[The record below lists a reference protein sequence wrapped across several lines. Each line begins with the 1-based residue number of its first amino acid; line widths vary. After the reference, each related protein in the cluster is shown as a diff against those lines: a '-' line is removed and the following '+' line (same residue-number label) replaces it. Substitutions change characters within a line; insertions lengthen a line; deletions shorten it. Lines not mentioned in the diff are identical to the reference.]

1 MTERREFDSIAL
13 ILIFKK
19 YKKSIS
25 VVLFLTFVVSVFV
38 SSPLFI
44 DPLYKSTVIL
54 YPTSTNSISKILL
67 NTSIQTNKDL
77 LEFGEDEQTEQMLQV
92 LNSNKI
98 RDKVIEKFDL
108 MNHYGIKEHSKYRYT
123 NLYKQYESKIKFRRT
138 EYTAVKIT
146 VMDKDPVMAAEMAN
160 EIAEL
165 FDLTMN
171 EMQKQVSRKA
181 FDIVEKEYLN
191 LNRYVAQMEDSLN
204 KLRQLG
210 IYDYE
215 SQAEMYVQQL
225 AIELAKG
232 HQSGIKAIE
241 EKLELLG
248 KYGGGYLSL
257 TQTLEYELLQLTLL
271 RAKYEEAKVDAT
283 QDVPQK
289 FIVTSAYP
297 AEKKSYPIR
306 WLIVA
311 ISLTST
317 FLLLFFILIA
327 LEKYGLSK
335 KKNKTH
341 CDGNVK

>member
-1 MTERREFDSIAL
+1 MTERKEFDSRAL
-13 ILIFKK
+13 FSVLKK
-19 YKKSIS
+19 YKKSIGY
-25 VVLFLTFVVSVFV
+25 VLLLTLIVSILV

-67 NTSIQTNKDL
+67 NTNIQTDKDL
-77 LEFGEDEQTEQMLQV
+77 LEFGETEQTEQMLQV

-98 RDKVIEKFDL
+98 RDRVIEQFDL
-108 MNHYGIKEHSKYRYT
+108 MNHYGVKENSKYRYT
-123 NLYKQYESKIKFRRT
+123 NLYKQYENKIKFRRT

-146 VMDKDPVMAAEMAN
+146 VMDKDPLLAAEIAN

-165 FDLTMN
+165 FDSTMN
-171 EMQKQVSRKA
+171 QMQKQVARKA

-191 LNRYVAQMEDSLN
+191 LSAYISQMEDSLN
-204 KLRQLG
+204 ELRQLG

-215 SQAEMYVQQL
+215 TQAEMYTQQL
-225 AIELAKG
+225 AIQLARGNK
-232 HQSGIKAIE
+232 SAIKAIE

-257 TQTLEYELLQLTLL
+257 KQTLEYELLQLTLL

-283 QDVPQK
+283 QDIPQK

-311 ISLTST
+311 ISLAST
-317 FLLLFFILIA
+317 FLLLFFVLIMV
-327 LEKYGLSK
+327 EKYGITK
-335 KKNKTH
+335 KKNSSH
-341 CDGNVK
+341 RGGNVK